1 MHGLIEGPKG
11 VEVVADDFVVIGF
24 GDTMAETVVDYDKN
38 LGILLSRCEQN
49 NVKLNPDKV
58 QFKQDKVPFIGHVA
72 TKDGLCMD
80 PQKIKAIVEMPIPK
94 DVASVQRLLGF
105 AQYLSKFLPHLADIT
120 KALKKVNTEGNGLD
134 LGATSA
140 ESSRHPEAN
149 GQ

>member
-1 MHGLIEGPKG
+1 M
-11 VEVVADDFVVIGF
+11 
-24 GDTMAETVVDYDKN
+24 
-38 LGILLSRCEQN
+38 
-49 NVKLNPDKV
+49 KLNPDKV

-80 PQKIKAIVEMPIPK
+80 PQKIKAIVEMPLPK